1 MNRIPCTLLAALVC
15 GALAMPAAAA
25 PDARSAPLRTPDAAW
40 LAIHVPDG
48 PGGAVTFSGRNHK
61 GYYRA
66 YACPDVAAA
75 TSVIAAIPDATTQR
89 TTAAQQSVA
98 LKNALQAQKCTPA
111 KGRYRIALIGA
122 QADIN
127 HGVEA
132 SEEWTAISAV
142 DPDGRTAGLV
152 FDASVYAIVD

>member
-1 MNRIPCTLLAALVC
+1 MHRTCALLAAVMC
-15 GALAMPAAAA
+15 GVLTAPAGAA
-25 PDARSAPLRTPDAAW
+25 PDARSVPLRKPDAAW

-48 PGGAVTFSGRNHK
+48 PNGAVTFSGRSHK

-75 TSVIAAIPDATTQR
+75 TSVIAAIPDSTTQR
-89 TTAAQQSVA
+89 ATAAQQGVA
-98 LKNALQAQKCTPA
+98 LKNALQAQKCAPA

-122 QADIN
+122 QAEIN

-142 DPDGRTAGLV
+142 DSEGRTIGLV
-152 FDASVYAIVD
+152 FDASVYAITD